1 MYIISLYPI
10 LPRTFSQQFTL
21 QIFNPSLLT
30 SRTKTRQTN
39 TLSAPNGAEHV
50 HGPTTQLTSCEH
62 RIHRPGVF
70 YGIR

>member
-50 HGPTTQLTSCEH
+50 HGPTT
-62 RIHRPGVF
+62 
-70 YGIR
+70 